1 MECVNSDNSD
11 NQSPSKTM
19 SSIPGTP
26 VGCSTPIPDSRPI
39 TPGPWHPENTN
50 TPPSEEA
57 GSDSVGSEGRK
68 EQVNLFSI

>member
-1 MECVNSDNSD
+1 MECVNSENSRD
-11 NQSPSKTM
+11 M